1 MNFTIKKK
9 LYFSF
14 GLLIIFLIGTCFYAY
29 RTMDEIN
36 QRTVQMANELTP
48 RLDTAHRLV
57 ALASTYRI
65 QEYKYLAANNEQERG
80 KIKEDL
86 KKTENRLQELIDL
99 YDKITSLEKRG
110 EIEKIKENWIENQNY
125 KNQIVQY
132 VDANQTAEAQALVL
146 GPTKD
151 LYDNALIVLQDLANY
166 NKQAMEQADQAA
178 DTAYEKAI
186 RTMAFTSLLAILIA
200 FAIAFFVSRGINLSI
215 TNILKVSERIASGD
229 LRETIPIRSND
240 EIGLLAKSYNTSV
253 INTREALARI
263 QASAEHVTSSA
274 SQLNESTNQSAQVT
288 AQITEAINT
297 VATSA
302 DGQKQS
308 VQATSETMEQMSA
321 SIEQIAAT
329 ASVSSDQAGK
339 AAEKA
344 KDGNTYIDQA
354 VKQMKIIETT
364 VSNSAGVVTKLGERS
379 KEIGQIVDTIS
390 GIAGQTNLLAL
401 NAAIEAARAGEQ
413 GKGFAV
419 VAEEVRKLAEQSQE
433 AAKQIETLI
442 REIQSETETAV
453 IAMNEGTVEVKSG
466 SEIVDKS
473 GQTFKEIVEL
483 AEQVAYQS
491 KDIASTINDMAV
503 NTEHIVT
510 SVKSLDQVSI
520 EVAGES
526 QRISAAVEEQS
537 ASVEEISASSHTLY
551 ETAEKMNEI
560 VNKFKV

>member
-14 GLLIIFLIGTCFYAY
+14 GLLIIFLLSTCFYAHS
-29 RTMDEIN
+29 TMDEIN
-36 QRTVQMANELTP
+36 QRTVKMANDITP

-57 ALASTYRI
+57 AVASTYRI
-65 QEYKYLAANNEQERG
+65 QEYKYLTTTTPQERMQL
-80 KIKEDL
+80 KEDFT
-86 KKTENRLQELIDL
+86 KTEQRIQELIDL
-99 YDKITSLEKRG
+99 YAKIVAVEKRG
-110 EIEKIKENWIENQNY
+110 EIEKIKENWIHNQNY
-125 KNQIVQY
+125 KNQVVQY
-132 VDANQTAEAQALVL
+132 VDTNQIAEAQALMS

-151 LYDNALIVLQDLANY
+151 LYDSALTVLQNLANY
-166 NKQAMEQADQAA
+166 NKQAMEQADSEA
-178 DTAYEKAI
+178 DAAYERAA
-186 RTMAFTSLLAILIA
+186 RTMILTSAIAILIA
-200 FAIAFFVSRGINLSI
+200 IIIAFLVSRGINLSI
-215 TNILKVSERIASGD
+215 KGILEVSERIAKGD
-229 LRETIPIRSND
+229 LRETVPIRSND
-240 EIGLLAKSYNTSV
+240 EIGLLAKSYNDSV
-253 INTREALARI
+253 VNTREALSRI
-263 QASAEHVTSSA
+263 QTSAEQVTSSA
-274 SQLNESTNQSAQVT
+274 SQLNEATNQSAQVT

-297 VATSA
+297 VAASA
-302 DGQKQS
+302 ANQQQS
-308 VQATSETMEQMSA
+308 VQSTTETMEQMSA
-321 SIEQIAAT
+321 SIEEIAAT
-329 ASVSSDQAGK
+329 AAVSSDQAGN
-339 AAEKA
+339 AADKA

-354 VKQMKIIETT
+354 IQQMKNIETA
-364 VSNSAGVVTKLGERS
+364 VSNSAAVVTKLGERS

-453 IAMNEGTVEVKSG
+453 LAMNEGTVEVKSG

-503 NTEHIVT
+503 NTEHMVN
-510 SVKSLDQVSI
+510 SVKSLDHVSI
-520 EVAGES
+520 EIARES
-526 QRISAAVEEQS
+526 QRISSAVEEQS
-537 ASVEEISASSHTLY
+537 ASVEEISASSNGLY
-551 ETAEKMNEI
+551 ETSEKMNEI